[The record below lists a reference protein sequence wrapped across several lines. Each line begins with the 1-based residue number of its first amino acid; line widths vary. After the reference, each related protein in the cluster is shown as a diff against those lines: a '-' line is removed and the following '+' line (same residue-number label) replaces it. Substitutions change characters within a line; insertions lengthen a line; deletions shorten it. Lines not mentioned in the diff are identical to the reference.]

1 MQTCPTK
8 AEARRSAARIAL
20 MNSVFNEQPT
30 RKITQDFI
38 DKAVGEAALS
48 YGVSGP
54 LSANHLNAYRDQNLI
69 SKHVKYF
76 FLRSGIQSYI
86 TN

>member
-1 MQTCPTK
+1 
-8 AEARRSAARIAL
+8 

-48 YGVSGP
+48 YGVSVP
-54 LSANHLNAYRDQNLI
+54 VMQI
-69 SKHVKYF
+69 SILPIVTK
-76 FLRSGIQSYI
+76 I
-86 TN
+86 